1 MPKKYKTQSAAE
13 AQMRK
18 ILLEVQLLNLA
29 EKALKDGDSLN
40 LFALMKA
47 LEKLISV
54 QWVKAFYFF
63 DWENEQ
69 EQRLE
74 ERLCDNWRELVQLTV
89 EQDDHMFKLGDSYRT
104 TLLSVMELLEQS
116 EVGLQKINEI
126 VYGEEEIPPTEVI
139 NS

>member
-74 ERLCDNWRELVQLTV
+74 ERLCDNLRELVQLTV
-89 EQDDHMFKLGDSYRT
+89 EQDDHKFKLGDSYRT